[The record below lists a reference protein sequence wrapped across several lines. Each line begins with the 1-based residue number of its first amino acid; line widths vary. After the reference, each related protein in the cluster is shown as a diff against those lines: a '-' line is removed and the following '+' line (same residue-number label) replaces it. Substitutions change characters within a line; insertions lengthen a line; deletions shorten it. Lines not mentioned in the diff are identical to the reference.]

1 MEEETKAF
9 LLLIVNSIALMLLWM
24 IANLVAGIY
33 MGLAFFDGGSP
44 GWKNILYYAM
54 AAITLVLV
62 ILRLVKKWKHL
73 V

>member
-33 MGLAFFDGGSP
+33 LGLAFFDGSP
-44 GWKNILYYAM
+44 GWKNILYYAI

-73 V
+73 A